1 MGDVIEFGKWIESAV
16 EPAAHLSPTTPRMSP
31 DQDPAT
37 EFETFLAALG
47 TWPAEPAK
55 LESEEGSQSGT
66 RSRNKVPGYSVA
78 PAPRVH
84 DEESSPTIIV
94 PSSASQAPLMP
105 IAFPAASQ
113 TGLVEQRAMTPEA
126 GGIGDLPFEA
136 AAAAEMDRT
145 PAQAGLLV
153 EAEREDESAGVEE
166 QPAVDA
172 ALELEMSAVIGE
184 TSSSKPELET
194 IDVEQEREK
203 TEQTPKPHSEAA
215 PSPTLAMPTPP
226 VAQLRQS
233 FDAEPTLASEP
244 PAKVTSGGAAEA
256 AAGQTQAGRG
266 EETTQLPSTHQVS
279 SPDDGATAF
288 GLVLPQRG
296 NSIQPN
302 SGPDELSP
310 AADDLAPPPP
320 EPPKIAAGLMQA
332 DSEGE
337 GESGTE
343 TRPEWQAE
351 SSNGFER
358 PQQRLES
365 AGLMVPAPPA
375 MAADPQEPG
384 QAPLPGIWSQL
395 DAGEVSQQAID
406 PHPAPPALTEMN
418 LRASELLGSEG
429 LPVSVH
435 IEDKPTGVEVR
446 VTASDSDIRESLV
459 GGLDQLSARIE
470 LQGLGVVYTSGAGP
484 GSEESPGGRRQV
496 QIPEERRGRGRR
508 GSGPSF
514 ESVAESTDGPGIT
527 GRWQ

>member
-1 MGDVIEFGKWIESAV
+1 MEDVIEFGKWIESAV
-16 EPAAHLSPTTPRMSP
+16 EPAALLSPTTPRLSP

-37 EFETFLAALG
+37 EFATFLAALG

-66 RSRNKVPGYSVA
+66 RPRNKVPGYSIA

-84 DEESSPTIIV
+84 DEESSPAIIV

-105 IAFPAASQ
+105 VAFPAASQ
-113 TGLVEQRAMTPEA
+113 TGLVEHRVMTPAA
-126 GGIGDLPFEA
+126 GGIGDLPFETA
-136 AAAAEMDRT
+136 AGAEMVKI

-153 EAEREDESAGVEE
+153 EAEPEEELAGIEE
-166 QPAVDA
+166 RSDVDA
-172 ALELEMSAVIGE
+172 ALELEMAAVIGE

-194 IDVEQEREK
+194 IDVEQEMEK
-203 TEQTPKPHSEAA
+203 SEQTPKPHSEAA
-215 PSPTLAMPTPP
+215 PGPTLAMPTPP

-244 PAKVTSGGAAEA
+244 PATVTSGGATEA
-256 AAGQTQAGRG
+256 ATGQAQAGRG
-266 EETTQLPSTHQVS
+266 EETPQAPSTHQVF
-279 SPDDGATAF
+279 SPDAGATAF

-302 SGPDELSP
+302 GGPAELRP
-310 AADDLAPPPP
+310 AADDLARPPL
-320 EPPKIAAGLMQA
+320 EPPKIAAVLMEA

-343 TRPEWQAE
+343 TRPEWLAE
-351 SSNGFER
+351 SPNGFER

-365 AGLMVPAPPA
+365 TGLTIPAPPA
-375 MAADPQEPG
+375 MALDPHEPG
-384 QAPLPGIWSQL
+384 QASLPGIWSQL

-406 PHPAPPALTEMN
+406 PHPAPPALTELN

-435 IEDKPTGVEVR
+435 IEDTPTGVEVR
-446 VTASDSDIRESLV
+446 VTASDSGIRESLV

-496 QIPEERRGRGRR
+496 HIPEERRSRGRR